1 MSSSMSVMVLGGS
14 RAPSIV
20 VLLNTPLILLPILL
34 IPNDSP
40 RLDMFLKNKEK
51 RFSCVN
57 LSDEQQMFSFLTSSL
72 WQNIGVKTPSSRK
85 RTCSYASN
93 RQVIFCSFTTFLY
106 GPAAT
111 GTDHSSTSS

>member
-1 MSSSMSVMVLGGS
+1 NGSPSRSDEPLTMSSSMSVMVLGGS

-51 RFSCVN
+51 
-57 LSDEQQMFSFLTSSL
+57 SF
-72 WQNIGVKTPSSRK
+72 QN
-85 RTCSYASN
+85 
-93 RQVIFCSFTTFLY
+93 QVQDY
-106 GPAAT
+106 
-111 GTDHSSTSS
+111 